1 MPFGIGAAIA
11 SRSDLRAHLKSAWS
25 TTSFW
30 AAMTFAVF
38 VLVPVGVYFYVFYG
52 DWSLG
57 YAYDVERIPSALAM
71 LTFFFATGIY
81 ALSFGIGAWFVRAQY
96 ERIGVGLAVGLA
108 VLFVAPNVLVRERLA
123 QVGTFAQYG
132 GGFGL
137 IPWSRS
143 PLVAS
148 SLAFLA
154 LLTAGYVAL
163 VVLLAWRTPK
173 RAASR

>member
-1 MPFGIGAAIA
+1 MPLGIGAAIA
-11 SRSDLRAHLKSAWS
+11 ARSDLRAHLKSAWS
-25 TTSFW
+25 TTSFA

-57 YAYDVERIPSALAM
+57 YAYDVERIPSAVAM
-71 LTFFFATGIY
+71 LTFFFATGLY
-81 ALSFGIGAWFVRAQY
+81 ALSFGVGAWFVRAQY
-96 ERIGVGLAVGLA
+96 ERVGIGVAIGLAA
-108 VLFVAPNVLVRERLA
+108 LFIVPNLLVRERLA
-123 QVGTFAQYG
+123 QVGTFAQER

-148 SLAFLA
+148 SVAFFA
-154 LLTAGYVAL
+154 LLVAGYVAL